1 MLAHY
6 ARGLRLTTLMLC
18 PGSMR
23 ICQVTNVDFSLRHFL
38 LPLMRAARER
48 GHEVVGVCAEGPLLD
63 LPRAEGFRIH
73 SLPFARSLNPL
84 AQGRAFAAL
93 RGFLAAEK
101 FDLVHGHMP
110 ISGLLARAAAR
121 SVGTPQIAYTCHGFL
136 FNQPGPAW
144 RRHLSLALERAAGRI
159 THTYMTVS
167 EEEAGDAR
175 RLGIHPN
182 PIAIGNG
189 RNPAIFRPDAQARAR
204 VRAELGADLGAG
216 GPVVMGTARLVRHKG
231 WPELL
236 RAMRDVPGATLW
248 VVGERLASDHGD
260 EMEEE
265 FTAAEAALGPRL
277 KLLGYRPDVAALLAA
292 ADIFCLPSHFE
303 GLPMSIIEAM
313 LTALP
318 VVATDIRGPREQ
330 VVDGQTGFLV
340 PAGSTPPLAQALAR
354 LAADPGLRAAMGEA
368 GRLRALARFD
378 EARVVSRTLDILRL

>member
-1 MLAHY
+1 
-6 ARGLRLTTLMLC
+6 
-18 PGSMR
+18 MR
-23 ICQVTNVDFSLRHFL
+23 ICQITNVDFSLRHFL
-38 LPLMRAARER
+38 LPLMRGARAR

-73 SLPFARSLNPL
+73 TPRFARSLNPL
-84 AQGRAFAAL
+84 AQGRAFAEL
-93 RGFLAAEK
+93 RAFLAREK

-121 SVGTPQIAYTCHGFL
+121 SVGTPHIAYTCHGFL

-144 RRHLSLALERAAGRI
+144 RRQLSLALERAAGPI

-167 EEEAGDAR
+167 EEEAEDAR
-175 RLGIHPN
+175 RLGIHRN

-189 RNPAIFRPDAQARAR
+189 RDPAIFHPDAAARAR
-204 VRAELGADLGAG
+204 LRAELGAEGC
-216 GPVVMGTARLVRHKG
+216 VVMGTARLVRHKG

-236 RAMRDVPGATLW
+236 VAMRDLPEATLW
-248 VVGERLASDHGD
+248 VVGERLSSDHGD
-260 EMEEE
+260 DLDGD
-265 FTAAEAALGPRL
+265 FAEAARLLGPRL
-277 KLLGYRPDVAALLAA
+277 KMLGYRHDVAALLAA

-313 LTALP
+313 LTGLP

-340 PAGSTPPLAQALAR
+340 PAGEATPLAQALGR
-354 LAADPGLRAAMGEA
+354 LVAEPGLRARLGAA
-368 GRLRALARFD
+368 GRERALERFD
-378 EARVVSRTLDILRL
+378 EARVVGRTLDVLGL